1 MRTLLKVVCDT
12 AASNKA
18 LMDGTLAQIIQ
29 STMEKIQPEASY
41 FGTSEGFRSCFA
53 VFDLKDPSDMPSIA
67 EPLFLKLGGKV
78 EFMPVM
84 NIEDLQKG
92 LEKFQKPQEN

>member
-29 STMEKIQPEASY
+29 STMERIQPEASY
-41 FGTSEGFRSCFA
+41 FGTAEGSRSCFV
-53 VFDLKDPSDMPSIA
+53 VFDLKDLSDLPSIA
-67 EPLFLKLGGKV
+67 EPLFLNLGAKV
-78 EFMPVM
+78 EFIPVM
-84 NIEDLQKG
+84 NLEDLQKG
-92 LEKFQKPQEN
+92 LEKFQKPQES

>member
-1 MRTLLKVVCDT
+1 
-12 AASNKA
+12 
-18 LMDGTLAQIIQ
+18 
-29 STMEKIQPEASY
+29 
-41 FGTSEGFRSCFA
+41 
-53 VFDLKDPSDMPSIA
+53 MPSIA

>member
-1 MRTLLKVVCDT
+1 MRTLLKIVCDT
-12 AASNKA
+12 AVSNKA
-18 LMDGTLAQIIQ
+18 LLDGTLAQIIQ

-41 FGTSEGFRSCFA
+41 FGTSEGSRSCFM

-67 EPLFLKLGGKV
+67 EPLFLNLGGNV

-84 NIEDLQKG
+84 NMEDLQKG
-92 LEKFQKPQEN
+92 LEKFQKP